1 MCGLNLYIYRTGRPL
16 AVMLFAKTRPW
27 NVGVTYH
34 GRFPAT
40 LETMTTTAQA
50 PIRQYRYYDFVMA
63 AYVCVLLC
71 SNLIGP
77 AKETSIQV
85 PIVGTV
91 TFLAG
96 VLFFPISYIFGD
108 ILTEVYG
115 YGRDRRVVWAGF
127 AALAFAS
134 LMAAV
139 VVHLPPSPNSLA
151 SQAAVEAVFGST
163 PRIVMASIMAFLCGT
178 FVNSYVLA
186 KMKIWTQGRWLWTRI
201 VGSTLCG
208 ELVDSIIFYFVA
220 FYGRMPQSHLIAVMF
235 TQYALKSGWEIVAAP
250 LTYRVVAFLKKAE
263 NEDYYDIGTN
273 FTPFSLKA

>member
-1 MCGLNLYIYRTGRPL
+1 MS
-16 AVMLFAKTRPW
+16 
-27 NVGVTYH
+27 
-34 GRFPAT
+34 
-40 LETMTTTAQA
+40 TMTE
-50 PIRQYRYYDFVMA
+50 PGKSREYRYYDFVMA

-77 AKETSIQV
+77 AKETSIEV
-85 PIVGTV
+85 PIFGTV

-115 YGRDRRVVWAGF
+115 YARDRRVVWAGF

-139 VVHLPPSPNSLA
+139 VVHLPPSAA
-151 SQAAVEAVFGST
+151 SRSGQASVEAVFGNT
-163 PRIVMASIMAFLCGT
+163 PRIVVASISAFLCGT

-186 KMKIWTQGRWLWTRI
+186 KMKIWTRGRWLWTRI

-208 ELVDSIIFYFVA
+208 ELVDSVIFYFVA
-220 FYGRMPQSHLIAVMF
+220 FYGRMPQSHLIDVMF
-235 TQYALKSGWEIVAAP
+235 TQYVLKSGWEIVAAP
-250 LTYRVVAFLKKAE
+250 ATYRIVAFLKRAE
-263 NEDYYDIGTN
+263 HEDYYDTDTN

>member
-1 MCGLNLYIYRTGRPL
+1 
-16 AVMLFAKTRPW
+16 
-27 NVGVTYH
+27 
-34 GRFPAT
+34 
-40 LETMTTTAQA
+40 MTTQSHN
-50 PIRQYRYYDFVMA
+50 RHFKYYDFVMA

-77 AKETSIQV
+77 AKETTISL
-85 PIVGTV
+85 PFGGSV

-115 YGRDRRVVWAGF
+115 YARDRRVVWAGF

-134 LMAAV
+134 LMAAM
-139 VVHLPPSPNSLA
+139 VVHLPPSARSLA
-151 SQAAVEAVFGST
+151 DQPAIEAIFGNT
-163 PRIVMASIMAFLCGT
+163 PRVVVASILAFLCGT

-186 KMKIWTQGRWLWTRI
+186 KMKIWTEGRWLWTRI
-201 VGSTLCG
+201 IGSTLCG
-208 ELVDSIIFYFVA
+208 ELVDSVIFTFLA
-220 FYGRMPQSHLIAVMF
+220 FYGRMSLPHLILITS
-235 TQYALKSGWEIVAAP
+235 TQYALKSGWEILATP

-263 NEDYYDIGTN
+263 KEDYYDIGTN

>member
-1 MCGLNLYIYRTGRPL
+1 MSANP
-16 AVMLFAKTRPW
+16 
-27 NVGVTYH
+27 
-34 GRFPAT
+34 
-40 LETMTTTAQA
+40 QA
-50 PIRQYRYYDFVMA
+50 RQYRYYDFVMA

-77 AKETSIQV
+77 AKETSFQV
-85 PIVGTV
+85 PVLGTV

-139 VVHLPPSPNSLA
+139 VVHLPPSESSLA
-151 SQAAVEAVFGST
+151 NQPAVEAIFGST
-163 PRIVMASIMAFLCGT
+163 PRIVVASSLAFLCGT
-178 FVNSYVLA
+178 FVNSFVLA
-186 KMKIWTQGRWLWTRI
+186 KMKIWTQGRYLWTRI

-208 ELVDSIIFYFVA
+208 ELVDSVIFYFVA
-220 FYGRMPQSHLIAVMF
+220 FYGRMPESHLVAIMF
-235 TQYALKSGWEIVAAP
+235 TQYALKSGWEFVAAP
-250 LTYRVVAFLKKAE
+250 LTYRIVAFLKKAE
-263 NEDYYDIGTN
+263 NEDYYDTKTN
-273 FTPFSLKA
+273 FTPFSLKT

>member
-1 MCGLNLYIYRTGRPL
+1 MSAISPSR
-16 AVMLFAKTRPW
+16 
-27 NVGVTYH
+27 H
-34 GRFPAT
+34 
-40 LETMTTTAQA
+40 
-50 PIRQYRYYDFVMA
+50 YRYYDFVMA

-77 AKETSIQV
+77 SKETSIEV
-85 PIVGTV
+85 PIFGTV

-139 VVHLPPSPNSLA
+139 VVHLPPSA
-151 SQAAVEAVFGST
+151 SSRANQASVEAIFANT
-163 PRIVMASIMAFLCGT
+163 PRIVVASITAFLCGT

-186 KMKIWTQGRWLWTRI
+186 KMKIWTRGRWLWTRI
-201 VGSTLCG
+201 VGSTVCG
-208 ELVDSIIFYFVA
+208 ELVDSVIFYFVA
-220 FYGRMPQSHLIAVMF
+220 FYGRMPQSELIALMF
-235 TQYALKSGWEIVAAP
+235 TQYALKSAWEVIAAP
-250 LTYRVVAFLKKAE
+250 VTYRVVSFLKKAE
-263 NEDYYDIGTN
+263 NEDYYDTDTN

>member
-1 MCGLNLYIYRTGRPL
+1 
-16 AVMLFAKTRPW
+16 
-27 NVGVTYH
+27 VTYH
-34 GRFPAT
+34 RNPLAAAAT
-40 LETMTTTAQA
+40 LPLMTKPPQS
-50 PIRQYRYYDFVMA
+50 RQYRYYDFVMA
-63 AYVCVLLC
+63 AYVCILLC

-77 AKETSIQV
+77 AKETSIEV

-139 VVHLPPSPNSLA
+139 VVHLPPSATSRSN
-151 SQAAVEAVFGST
+151 QAAVEAIFGNT
-163 PRIVMASIMAFLCGT
+163 PRIVVASIIAFLCGT

-186 KMKIWTQGRWLWTRI
+186 KMKIWSQGRWLWTRI

-208 ELVDSIIFYFVA
+208 ELVDSVIFYSVA
-220 FYGRMPQSHLIAVMF
+220 FYGRIPQAELIGLMF
-235 TQYALKSGWEIVAAP
+235 TQYALKSGWEIIATPV
-250 LTYRVVAFLKKAE
+250 TYRVVSFLKKAE
-263 NEDYYDIGTN
+263 NEDYYDTDTN

>member
-1 MCGLNLYIYRTGRPL
+1 MGPRRIETNDRTVKNMNKSTESP
-16 AVMLFAKTRPW
+16 P
-27 NVGVTYH
+27 
-34 GRFPAT
+34 
-40 LETMTTTAQA
+40 
-50 PIRQYRYYDFVMA
+50 YRYYDFVMA

-77 AKETSIQV
+77 AKESYIRL
-85 PIVGTV
+85 PGLGTFP
-91 TFLAG
+91 FLSG

-139 VVHLPPSPNSLA
+139 VVHLPPSA
-151 SQAAVEAVFGST
+151 SSFANQAAVEAIFGNT
-163 PRIVMASIMAFLCGT
+163 PRIVAASIVAFLCGT

-186 KMKIWTQGRWLWTRI
+186 KMKIWTKGRWLWSRI
-201 VGSTLCG
+201 IGSTLCG
-208 ELVDSIIFYFVA
+208 ELVDSMLFYFIA
-220 FYGRMPQSHLIAVMF
+220 FYGRMDGPHLLAIMF
-235 TQYALKSGWEIVAAP
+235 TQYALKSGWEIIAAP

-263 NEDYYDIGTN
+263 NEDFYDTDTN
-273 FTPFSLKA
+273 FTPFSLKT

>member
-1 MCGLNLYIYRTGRPL
+1 MGKLRVLPT
-16 AVMLFAKTRPW
+16 
-27 NVGVTYH
+27 
-34 GRFPAT
+34 T
-40 LETMTTTAQA
+40 LIAMNA
-50 PIRQYRYYDFVMA
+50 PRQPRQYRYYDFVMA

-85 PIVGTV
+85 PIFGTV

-134 LMAAV
+134 VMAAV
-139 VVHLPPSPNSLA
+139 VVHLPPSA
-151 SQAAVEAVFGST
+151 SSRATQASVEAVFGNT
-163 PRIVMASIMAFLCGT
+163 PRIVVASITAFLCGT

-208 ELVDSIIFYFVA
+208 ELVDSVIFYFVA
-220 FYGRMPQSHLIAVMF
+220 FYGRMPQVELIALMF
-235 TQYALKSGWEIVAAP
+235 TQYALKSAWEILAAP

-263 NEDYYDIGTN
+263 NEDYYDIDTN